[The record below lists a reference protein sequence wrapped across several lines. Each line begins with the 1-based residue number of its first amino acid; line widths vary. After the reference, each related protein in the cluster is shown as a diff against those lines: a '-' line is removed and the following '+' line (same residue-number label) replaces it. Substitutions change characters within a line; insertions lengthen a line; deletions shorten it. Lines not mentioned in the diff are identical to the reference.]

1 MKTMYLN
8 IYVFI
13 LTNKS
18 DAGMNIK
25 NHLSKFWQ
33 AFIHTRVIIF
43 ILTGT
48 AVIFLTF
55 LTNNNALEIAIS
67 GIASVFIGIGVNNL
81 SSLETHLKDEQKL
94 KSKIGHLLKVMEITK
109 SQITRLYNEAGN
121 ESCSNMKGELAELEH
136 LVNLSIQLIKE
147 ESSLN

>member
-1 MKTMYLN
+1 
-8 IYVFI
+8 
-13 LTNKS
+13 
-18 DAGMNIK
+18 MNIK

-67 GIASVFIGIGVNNL
+67 GIASVFIGIGVNNF
-81 SSLETHLKDEQKL
+81 SSFETHFKDEQKI
-94 KSKIGHLLKVMEITK
+94 KSKMDHTK
-109 SQITRLYNEAGN
+109 KLMCIIQSRINQLNNDVNDGTCA
-121 ESCSNMKGELAELEH
+121 KTKKELTELEQ
-136 LVNLSIQLIKE
+136 LINISIQLIN
-147 ESSLN
+147 ESSSLE

>member
-1 MKTMYLN
+1 MKLK
-8 IYVFI
+8 IYIQHFRQSFFHPRVF
-13 LTNKS
+13 
-18 DAGMNIK
+18 
-25 NHLSKFWQ
+25 
-33 AFIHTRVIIF
+33 IF
-43 ILTGT
+43 ILAGT
-48 AVIFLTF
+48 LIIFLTF

-147 ESSLN
+147 DSSLN